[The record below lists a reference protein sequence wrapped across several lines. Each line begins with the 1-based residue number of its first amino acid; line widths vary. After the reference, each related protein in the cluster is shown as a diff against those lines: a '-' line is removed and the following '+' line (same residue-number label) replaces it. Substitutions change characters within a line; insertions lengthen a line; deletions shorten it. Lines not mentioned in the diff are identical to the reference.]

1 MTGQS
6 KYSMNNKAL
15 LTALTSIFDDFYD
28 ADDLVAHLTQSIQ
41 YSIQAG
47 GKRIRPLFLLE
58 TLQAFGVSITTEHL
72 KVAGAVEL
80 IHTSSLIH
88 DDLPAMD
95 NDDFR
100 RGKPT
105 NHKVFGEAQAIL
117 AGDALL
123 LDPYLLLANADLPSG
138 VVVALVREL
147 ALASGSHGM
156 VAGQVLDMDGET
168 QALTF
173 EELKQIHAL
182 KTGKMLTFPFVAAGL
197 IAQQSDEVILSLRNL
212 GEKVGQAF
220 QIRDDILD
228 VTATFD
234 QIGKTPGKDEVADK
248 STYVKLLGLA
258 GAKAELSANLAA
270 AESILAELSHTTQ
283 LVPDSIL
290 KQIERLKID

>member
-1 MTGQS
+1 MD
-6 KYSMNNKAL
+6 NKAL
-15 LTALTSIFDDFYD
+15 LTALTTIFDGFYA
-28 ADDLVAHLTQSIQ
+28 ADDLVDHLTQSIQ

-58 TLQAFGVSITTEHL
+58 TLQAFGVTITTEHL

-105 NHKVFGEAQAIL
+105 NHKVFGVAQAIL

-138 VVVALVREL
+138 VVVALVKEL

-173 EELKQIHAL
+173 EQLKQIHAL

-270 AESILAELSHTTQ
+270 AEGILAELSHTTQ

>member
-1 MTGQS
+1 MD
-6 KYSMNNKAL
+6 NKAL
-15 LTALTSIFDDFYD
+15 LTALTTIFNGFYA
-28 ADDLVAHLTQSIQ
+28 ADDLVDHLTQSIQ

-58 TLQAFGVSITTEHL
+58 TLQAFGVTITTEHL

-138 VVVALVREL
+138 VVVALVKEL

-173 EELKQIHAL
+173 EQLKQIHAL

-197 IAQQSDEVILSLRNL
+197 IAQQSNEVILSLRNL

-283 LVPDSIL
+283 LVPDNIL

>member
-1 MTGQS
+1 MD
-6 KYSMNNKAL
+6 NKAL
-15 LTALTSIFDDFYD
+15 LTALTSIFDDFYA
-28 ADDLVAHLTQSIQ
+28 ADDLVDHLTQSIQ

-58 TLQAFGVSITTEHL
+58 TLQAFGVTITTEHL

-138 VVVALVREL
+138 VVVALVKEL

-173 EELKQIHAL
+173 EQLKQIHAL

-197 IAQQSDEVILSLRNL
+197 IAQQSNEVILSLRNL

-270 AESILAELSHTTQ
+270 AEGILVELSHTTQ

>member
-1 MTGQS
+1 
-6 KYSMNNKAL
+6 MNNKAF
-15 LTALTSIFDDFYD
+15 LTGLTSIFDDFYD
-28 ADDLVAHLTQSIQ
+28 ADDLVSHLTQSIQ

-105 NHKVFGEAQAIL
+105 HHKVFGEAQAIL

-173 EELKQIHAL
+173 EQLKQIHAL

-234 QIGKTPGKDEVADK
+234 QIGKTPGKDEAADK
-248 STYVKLLGLA
+248 STYIKLLDLA

-270 AESILAELSHTTQ
+270 AENILAELSRTTQ

>member
-1 MTGQS
+1 
-6 KYSMNNKAL
+6 MNNKDFL
-15 LTALTSIFDDFYD
+15 SELTAIFNDFYSSK
-28 ADDLVAHLTQSIQ
+28 DLVDHLTESIQ

-58 TLQAFGVSITTEHL
+58 TLQAFGVRLSAEHL

-123 LDPYLLLANADLPSG
+123 LDPYLLLTNADLPAK
-138 VVVALVREL
+138 VVVALTREL

-156 VAGQVLDMDGET
+156 VAGQVLDMAGEN

-173 EELKQIHAL
+173 EQLKQIHAL
-182 KTGKMLTFPFVAAGL
+182 KTGKMLTFPFIAAGL
-197 IAQQSDEVILSLRNL
+197 IAEKSEMVISALRCV
-212 GEKVGQAF
+212 GENVGQAF

-228 VTATFD
+228 VTATFE
-234 QIGKTPGKDEVADK
+234 QIGKTPGKDAVADK

-258 GAKAELSANLAA
+258 GAKRELAANLTR
-270 AESILAELSHTTQ
+270 AEALLREISDMTYFESDRVLQ
-283 LVPDSIL
+283 
-290 KQIERLKID
+290 QIERLRID

>member
-1 MTGQS
+1 MD
-6 KYSMNNKAL
+6 NKTL
-15 LTALTSIFDDFYD
+15 LTALTSLFDDFY
-28 ADDLVAHLTQSIQ
+28 AAADLVPHLTQSIQ

-58 TLQAFGVSITTEHL
+58 TLQAFGVTITTEHL

-138 VVVALVREL
+138 VVVALVKEL

-173 EELKQIHAL
+173 EQLKQIHAL
-182 KTGKMLTFPFVAAGL
+182 KTGRMLTFPFVAAGL

-248 STYVKLLGLA
+248 STYVKLLGLS
-258 GAKAELSANLAA
+258 GAKAELAENLAA
-270 AESILAELSHTTQ
+270 AEGILADLSRTTQ

>member
-1 MTGQS
+1 MD
-6 KYSMNNKAL
+6 NKAL
-15 LTALTSIFDDFYD
+15 LTALTSIFDDFYA
-28 ADDLVAHLTQSIQ
+28 ADDLVDHLTQSIQ

-58 TLQAFGVSITTEHL
+58 TLQAFGVTITTEHL

-138 VVVALVREL
+138 VVVALVKEL

-173 EELKQIHAL
+173 EQLKQIHAL

-270 AESILAELSHTTQ
+270 AEGILVELSCTTQ

>member
-1 MTGQS
+1 MMAQS
-6 KYSMNNKAL
+6 KYSMDNKAL
-15 LTALTSIFDDFYD
+15 LTALTTIFDGFYA
-28 ADDLVAHLTQSIQ
+28 ADDLVDHLTQSIQ

-58 TLQAFGVSITTEHL
+58 TLQAFGVTITTEHL

-138 VVVALVREL
+138 VVVALVKEL

-173 EELKQIHAL
+173 EQLKQIHAL

-197 IAQQSDEVILSLRNL
+197 IAQQSNEVILSLRNL

-270 AESILAELSHTTQ
+270 AEGILVELSCTTQ

>member
-1 MTGQS
+1 MMAQS
-6 KYSMNNKAL
+6 KYSMDNKAL
-15 LTALTSIFDDFYD
+15 LTALTTIFDGFYA
-28 ADDLVAHLTQSIQ
+28 ADDLVDHLTQSIQ

-58 TLQAFGVSITTEHL
+58 TLQAFGVTITTEHL

-138 VVVALVREL
+138 VVVALVKEL

-173 EELKQIHAL
+173 EQLKQIHAL

-197 IAQQSDEVILSLRNL
+197 IAQQSNEVILSLRNL

-270 AESILAELSHTTQ
+270 AEGILAELSHTTQ

>member
-1 MTGQS
+1 
-6 KYSMNNKAL
+6 MNNKAF
-15 LTALTSIFDDFYD
+15 LTGLTSIFDDFYD
-28 ADDLVAHLTQSIQ
+28 ADDLVSHLTQSIQ

-173 EELKQIHAL
+173 EQLKQIHAL

-234 QIGKTPGKDEVADK
+234 QIGKTPGKDEAADK
-248 STYVKLLGLA
+248 LTYIKLLDLA

-270 AESILAELSHTTQ
+270 AENILAELSRTTQ

>member
-1 MTGQS
+1 MD
-6 KYSMNNKAL
+6 NKAL
-15 LTALTSIFDDFYD
+15 LTALTSIFDDFYA
-28 ADDLVAHLTQSIQ
+28 ADDLVDHLTQSIQ

-58 TLQAFGVSITTEHL
+58 TLQAFGVTITTEHL

-138 VVVALVREL
+138 VVVALVKEL

-173 EELKQIHAL
+173 EQLKQIHAL

-197 IAQQSDEVILSLRNL
+197 IAQQSNEVILSLRNL

-270 AESILAELSHTTQ
+270 AEGILVELSCTTQ

>member
-1 MTGQS
+1 
-6 KYSMNNKAL
+6 MNNKAF
-15 LTALTSIFDDFYD
+15 LTRLTSIFDDFYD
-28 ADDLVAHLTQSIQ
+28 ADDLVSHLTQSIQ

-173 EELKQIHAL
+173 EQLKQIHAL
-182 KTGKMLTFPFVAAGL
+182 KTGKMLTFPFVAAGF

-234 QIGKTPGKDEVADK
+234 QIGKTPGKDEAADK
-248 STYVKLLGLA
+248 STYIKLLDLA

-270 AESILAELSHTTQ
+270 AENILAELSRTTQ

>member
-6 KYSMNNKAL
+6 KYSMDNKAL

-138 VVVALVREL
+138 VVVALVKEL

-258 GAKAELSANLAA
+258 GTKAELSANLAA

>member
-1 MTGQS
+1 
-6 KYSMNNKAL
+6 MNNKAF
-15 LTALTSIFDDFYD
+15 LTGLTSIFDDFYD
-28 ADDLVAHLTQSIQ
+28 ADDLVSHLTQSIQ

-173 EELKQIHAL
+173 EQLKQIHAL

-234 QIGKTPGKDEVADK
+234 QIGKTPGKDEAADK
-248 STYVKLLGLA
+248 STYIKLLDLA
-258 GAKAELSANLAA
+258 GAKAELSANLVA
-270 AESILAELSHTTQ
+270 AENILAELSRTTQ

>member
-1 MTGQS
+1 
-6 KYSMNNKAL
+6 MNNKAF
-15 LTALTSIFDDFYD
+15 LTGLTSIFDDFYD
-28 ADDLVAHLTQSIQ
+28 ADDLVSHLTQSIQ

-173 EELKQIHAL
+173 EQLKQIHAL

-234 QIGKTPGKDEVADK
+234 QIGKTPGKDEAADK
-248 STYVKLLGLA
+248 STYIKLLDFA

-270 AESILAELSHTTQ
+270 AENILAELSRTTQ

>member
-1 MTGQS
+1 MEQS
-6 KYSMNNKAL
+6 KYLMNNKAF
-15 LTALTSIFDDFYD
+15 LTGLTSIFDDFYD
-28 ADDLVAHLTQSIQ
+28 ADDLVSHLTQSIQ

-173 EELKQIHAL
+173 EQLKQIHAL

-234 QIGKTPGKDEVADK
+234 QIGKTPGKDEAADK
-248 STYVKLLGLA
+248 LTYIKLLDLA

-270 AESILAELSHTTQ
+270 AENILAELSRTTQ

>member
-1 MTGQS
+1 MD
-6 KYSMNNKAL
+6 NKAL
-15 LTALTSIFDDFYD
+15 LTALTTIFDGFYA
-28 ADDLVAHLTQSIQ
+28 ADDLVYHLTQSIQ

-58 TLQAFGVSITTEHL
+58 TLQAFGVTITTEHL

-138 VVVALVREL
+138 VVVALVKEL

-173 EELKQIHAL
+173 EQLKQIHAL

-197 IAQQSDEVILSLRNL
+197 IAQQSNEVILSLRNL

-270 AESILAELSHTTQ
+270 AEGILAELSHTTQ

>member
-1 MTGQS
+1 MD
-6 KYSMNNKAL
+6 NKAL

-138 VVVALVREL
+138 VVVALLKEL

-283 LVPDSIL
+283 LVPDNIL

>member
-1 MTGQS
+1 MD
-6 KYSMNNKAL
+6 NKAL
-15 LTALTSIFDDFYD
+15 LTALTTIFDGFYA
-28 ADDLVAHLTQSIQ
+28 ADDLVDHLTQSIQ

-47 GKRIRPLFLLE
+47 GKRIRPLFLLQ
-58 TLQAFGVSITTEHL
+58 TLQAIGVTITTEHL

-138 VVVALVREL
+138 VVVALVKEL

-173 EELKQIHAL
+173 EQLKQIHAL

-197 IAQQSDEVILSLRNL
+197 IAQQSNEVILSLRNL

-270 AESILAELSHTTQ
+270 AEGILAELSHTTQ

>member
-1 MTGQS
+1 MEQ
-6 KYSMNNKAL
+6 KKILMNHETVL
-15 LTALTSIFDDFYD
+15 QDLTAVFDRFYRD
-28 ADDLVAHLTQSIQ
+28 EALVAYLTESIQ

-58 TLQAFGVSITTEHL
+58 TLQAFGVELTTAHL
-72 KVAGAVEL
+72 KVAAAVEA

-105 NHKVFGEAQAIL
+105 NHKVFGQAQAIL

-123 LDPYLLLANADLPSG
+123 LDPYLLLAEADLPAK

-147 ALASGSHGM
+147 SQASGSHGM
-156 VAGQVLDMDGET
+156 VAGQVLDMAGENQT
-168 QALTF
+168 LTVDQ
-173 EELKQIHAL
+173 LQRIHDL

-197 IAQQSDEVILSLRNL
+197 ISQQSDEVISELRRL
-212 GEKVGQAF
+212 GQKVGLAF

-228 VTATFD
+228 ATATFAEL
-234 QIGKTPGKDEVADK
+234 GKTPGKDVVSDK

-258 GAKAELSANLAA
+258 GAQSELAANLAA
-270 AESILAELSHTTQ
+270 AEASLIAISQQTAFRSDEMTR
-283 LVPDSIL
+283 
-290 KQIERLKID
+290 QIERLKID

>member
-1 MTGQS
+1 MD
-6 KYSMNNKAL
+6 NKIVL
-15 LTALTSIFDDFYD
+15 SALTTVFDTFYGSEN
-28 ADDLVAHLTQSIQ
+28 LVSHLTESIQ

-58 TLQAFGVSITTEHL
+58 TLQAFGVTITTEHL

-105 NHKVFGEAQAIL
+105 NHKIFGEAQAIL

-123 LDPYLLLANADLPSG
+123 LDPYLLLVNAELPPNII
-138 VVVALVREL
+138 VALVREL

-173 EELKQIHAL
+173 EQLKQIHAL
-182 KTGKMLTFPFVAAGL
+182 KTGKMLAFPFVAAGL
-197 IAQQSDEVILSLRNL
+197 IAQQSDEVILSLRHL

-220 QIRDDILD
+220 QIRDDIID
-228 VTATFD
+228 VIATFD

-248 STYVKLLGLA
+248 STYVKLLGLR
-258 GAKAELSANLAA
+258 GAKAELSANLVA
-270 AESILAELSHTTQ
+270 AEGILAELSRQTQ
-283 LVPDSIL
+283 LVPDGIL

>member
-1 MTGQS
+1 MD
-6 KYSMNNKAL
+6 NKAL
-15 LTALTSIFDDFYD
+15 LTALTSIFDDFYA
-28 ADDLVAHLTQSIQ
+28 ADDLVDHLTQSIQ

-58 TLQAFGVSITTEHL
+58 TLQAFGVTITTEHL

-123 LDPYLLLANADLPSG
+123 LDPYLLLANANLPSG
-138 VVVALVREL
+138 VVVALVKEL

-173 EELKQIHAL
+173 EQLKQIHAL

-270 AESILAELSHTTQ
+270 AEGILAELSHTTQ

>member
-1 MTGQS
+1 MD
-6 KYSMNNKAL
+6 NKAL
-15 LTALTSIFDDFYD
+15 LTALTTIFDGFYA
-28 ADDLVAHLTQSIQ
+28 ADDLVDHLTQSIQ

-58 TLQAFGVSITTEHL
+58 TLQAFGVTITTEHL

-138 VVVALVREL
+138 VVVALVKEL

-173 EELKQIHAL
+173 EQLKQIHAL

-220 QIRDDILD
+220 HMRDDILD

-270 AESILAELSHTTQ
+270 AEGILVELSCTTQ

>member
-6 KYSMNNKAL
+6 KYSMDNKAL

-100 RGKPT
+100 RGKLT

-283 LVPDSIL
+283 LVPDNIL

>member
-1 MTGQS
+1 MEQS
-6 KYSMNNKAL
+6 KYLMNNKAF
-15 LTALTSIFDDFYD
+15 LTGLTSIFDDFYD
-28 ADDLVAHLTQSIQ
+28 ADDLVSHLTQSIQ

-173 EELKQIHAL
+173 EQLKQIHAL

-234 QIGKTPGKDEVADK
+234 QIGKTPGNGEAAVT
-248 STYVKLLGLA
+248 STSINLLDLA

-270 AESILAELSHTTQ
+270 AENILAELSRTTQ

>member
-1 MTGQS
+1 MD
-6 KYSMNNKAL
+6 NKAF

-28 ADDLVAHLTQSIQ
+28 ADDLVPHLTQSIQ

-138 VVVALVREL
+138 VVVALVKEL

-283 LVPDSIL
+283 LVPDNIL

>member
-1 MTGQS
+1 MD
-6 KYSMNNKAL
+6 NKAL

-138 VVVALVREL
+138 VVVALVKEL

-258 GAKAELSANLAA
+258 GAKAELTANLAA
-270 AESILAELSHTTQ
+270 AEGILAELSHTTQ

>member
-6 KYSMNNKAL
+6 KYSMDNKAL

-100 RGKPT
+100 RGKLT

-138 VVVALVREL
+138 VVVALVKEL

>member
-1 MTGQS
+1 
-6 KYSMNNKAL
+6 MNNKAF
-15 LTALTSIFDDFYD
+15 LTRLTSIFDDFYA
-28 ADDLVAHLTQSIQ
+28 ADDLVSHLTQSIQ

-117 AGDALL
+117 SGDALL

-173 EELKQIHAL
+173 EQLKQIHAL

-234 QIGKTPGKDEVADK
+234 QIGKTPGKDEAADK
-248 STYVKLLGLA
+248 STYIKLLDLA

-270 AESILAELSHTTQ
+270 AENILAELSRTTQ

>member
-1 MTGQS
+1 MMAQS
-6 KYSMNNKAL
+6 KYSMDNKAL
-15 LTALTSIFDDFYD
+15 LTALTSIFDDFYA
-28 ADDLVAHLTQSIQ
+28 ADDLVDHLTQSIQ

-58 TLQAFGVSITTEHL
+58 TLQAFGVTITTEHL

-138 VVVALVREL
+138 VVVALVKEL

-173 EELKQIHAL
+173 EQLKQIHAL

-270 AESILAELSHTTQ
+270 AEGILAELSHTTQ

>member
-1 MTGQS
+1 MMAQS
-6 KYSMNNKAL
+6 KYSMDNKAL
-15 LTALTSIFDDFYD
+15 LTALTTIFDGFYA
-28 ADDLVAHLTQSIQ
+28 ADDLVDHLTQSIQ

-58 TLQAFGVSITTEHL
+58 TLQAFGVTITTEHL

-123 LDPYLLLANADLPSG
+123 FDPYLLLANADLPSG
-138 VVVALVREL
+138 VVVALVKEL

-173 EELKQIHAL
+173 EQLKQIHAL

-197 IAQQSDEVILSLRNL
+197 IAQQSNEVILSLRNL

-270 AESILAELSHTTQ
+270 AEGILAELSHTTQ
-283 LVPDSIL
+283 LVPDSIF
-290 KQIERLKID
+290 

>member
-1 MTGQS
+1 MEQS
-6 KYSMNNKAL
+6 KYLMNNKAF
-15 LTALTSIFDDFYD
+15 LTRLTSIFDDFYD
-28 ADDLVAHLTQSIQ
+28 ADDLVSHLTQSIQ

-138 VVVALVREL
+138 VVVALVKEL

-173 EELKQIHAL
+173 EQLKQIHAL

-197 IAQQSDEVILSLRNL
+197 IAQQSNEVILSLRNL

-270 AESILAELSHTTQ
+270 AEGILAELSHTTQ

>member
-1 MTGQS
+1 MD
-6 KYSMNNKAL
+6 NKAL
-15 LTALTSIFDDFYD
+15 LTALTTIFDGFYA
-28 ADDLVAHLTQSIQ
+28 ADDLVYHLTQSIQ

-58 TLQAFGVSITTEHL
+58 TLQAFGVTITTEHL

-138 VVVALVREL
+138 VVVALVKEL

-173 EELKQIHAL
+173 EQLKQIHAL

-270 AESILAELSHTTQ
+270 AEGILVELSCTTQ

>member
-1 MTGQS
+1 
-6 KYSMNNKAL
+6 MNNKAF
-15 LTALTSIFDDFYD
+15 LTGLTSIFDDFYD
-28 ADDLVAHLTQSIQ
+28 ADDLVSHLTQSIQ

-117 AGDALL
+117 SGDALL

-173 EELKQIHAL
+173 EQLKQIHAL

-234 QIGKTPGKDEVADK
+234 QIGKTPGKDEAADK
-248 STYVKLLGLA
+248 LTYIKLLDLA

-270 AESILAELSHTTQ
+270 AENILAELSRTTQ

>member
-1 MTGQS
+1 
-6 KYSMNNKAL
+6 MNNKAF
-15 LTALTSIFDDFYD
+15 LTGLTSIFDDFYD
-28 ADDLVAHLTQSIQ
+28 ADDLVSHLTQSIQ

-117 AGDALL
+117 SGDALL

-173 EELKQIHAL
+173 EQLKQIHAL

-234 QIGKTPGKDEVADK
+234 QIGKTPGKDEAADK
-248 STYVKLLGLA
+248 STYIKLLDLA

-270 AESILAELSHTTQ
+270 AENILAELSRTTQ

>member
-1 MTGQS
+1 MD
-6 KYSMNNKAL
+6 NKAL
-15 LTALTSIFDDFYD
+15 LTALTSIFDDFYA
-28 ADDLVAHLTQSIQ
+28 ADDLVDHLTQSIQ

-58 TLQAFGVSITTEHL
+58 TLQAFGVTITTEHL

-138 VVVALVREL
+138 VVVALVKEL

-173 EELKQIHAL
+173 EQLKQIHAL

-270 AESILAELSHTTQ
+270 AEGILTELSCTTQ